1 MRTVPAALPAARSTE
16 RLTRDEARRNGLLV
30 GALVLLHLLAL
41 GLVASAAWPLAL
53 TGALLVAALSAPLW
67 AAIHEAI
74 HGHLLAEPRRNERAG
89 RLLAGLHGAPF
100 DVLRYGHL
108 THHRTN
114 GEPTARPDI
123 VPPPPASPL
132 RAWLGFYARLLGG
145 LYLFELTALP
155 LALLP
160 RRVLLGVF
168 RRHGALFGDA
178 VESERAA
185 RHLLEPA
192 RLRRIRRDALLIVA
206 GWACAFALAGAAWP
220 WLLAGLAGRALL
232 VSLLDNAPHHA
243 GPLGDRRQGHDTA
256 LPAALAPILLHMN
269 LHGTHHRH
277 PNLPWRRLPD
287 AFRADGGRLHGPL
300 IGAVLRQLAGPLP
313 PP

>member
-1 MRTVPAALPAARSTE
+1 MSTVPVARALAASSE
-16 RLTRDEARRNGLLV
+16 RLTGEEARANGRLV
-30 GALVLLHLLAL
+30 IGLVALHALAL
-41 GLVASAAWPLAL
+41 GLVASTAWPLAL
-53 TGALLVAALSAPLW
+53 IGTLLVGFVSPSLW

-74 HGHLLAEPRRNERAG
+74 HGHLLAGARGNDRAG
-89 RLLAGLHGAPF
+89 RLLAVLHGAPF

-114 GEPTARPDI
+114 GEPAARPDI
-123 VPPPPASPL
+123 VPPPPASP
-132 RAWLGFYARLLGG
+132 RIAWLGFYARLLGG
-145 LYLFELTALP
+145 LYLFELAALP
-155 LALLP
+155 LAALP
-160 RRVLLGVF
+160 RRALEAVF
-168 RRHGALFGDA
+168 RRHGALTGNRE
-178 VESERAA
+178 ESERAA
-185 RHLLEPA
+185 RHLLDPA
-192 RLRRIRRDALLIVA
+192 RLRRIRTDAALIVVA
-206 GWACAFALAGAAWP
+206 WGAAFGLAGAAWP
-220 WLLAGLAGRALL
+220 WLLAGLAARALL

-256 LPAALAPILLHMN
+256 VPAALAPALLNMN

-300 IGAVLRQLAGPLP
+300 LGAVLRQLAGPLP

>member
-1 MRTVPAALPAARSTE
+1 MTSAPTAPSIAESTE
-16 RLTRDEARRNGLLV
+16 RLTRAEARANRRLV
-30 GALVLLHLLAL
+30 AGLVLVHLLAL

-53 TGALLVAALSAPLW
+53 IGALLLALLSPPLW

-74 HGHLLAEPRRNERAG
+74 HGHLVAGPGVNEQAG

-108 THHRTN
+108 SHHRTN
-114 GEPTARPDI
+114 GEPAARPDVI
-123 VPPPPASPL
+123 PPPPASPTL
-132 RAWLGFYARLLGG
+132 ARLGFYGRLLGG
-145 LYLFELTALP
+145 LYLFELAALP
-155 LALLP
+155 LAALP
-160 RRVLLGVF
+160 RPVLLRVF
-168 RRHGALFGDA
+168 RRYGALSGDA
-178 VESERAA
+178 EESERAA

-192 RLRRIRRDALLIVA
+192 RLRRIRTDALLIVA
-206 GWACAFALAGAAWP
+206 GWAIAVALAGRAWP
-220 WLLAGLAGRALL
+220 WLVAGLAGRALL

-256 LPAALAPILLHMN
+256 VPPALAPLLLHMN

-287 AFRADGGRLHGPL
+287 AFRADGGRLHGSL
-300 IGAVLRQLAGPLP
+300 LGAVLQQLAGPLP